1 MRDGRRVIVIG
12 PQFGGGDGLSELGR
26 QVVAALAADTAD
38 TVVVY
43 SLQDRGHPE
52 LLRRVP
58 VQLCSS
64 DGNRLH
70 FVAAIL
76 GEALRVSAGD
86 LIVVLHA
93 HFLPLSLPLIARG
106 AALTAVLVG
115 IESWRPLTMLQ
126 CAALSKAAHVVAISQ
141 HTVERFTAANPAVVR
156 VGLTVCHPS
165 VPVAAEAGASL
176 VAPGFA
182 LIVGR
187 MSREER
193 YKGHDALLEAWPQVR
208 ASCPDARLVI
218 VGDGDDR
225 SRLQEKARLLDLDDA
240 TLFLGRV
247 GDARLSGL
255 YRDAAFFVM
264 PSRDEGFGFVY
275 LEAMRAGRPCIACP
289 GAAAEI
295 LEDGRSGVHVA
306 FGSVAEV
313 EAACVRLFSD
323 PALCS
328 RLGRAGAE
336 AIRQRFLAG
345 HFIDRFRQALGL
357 LQCEANL
364 AGAPRGPEGS
374 APHGTA
380 SAPHDDA
387 SSIPGTWA

>member
-1 MRDGRRVIVIG
+1 VRDRRRVIVIG

-26 QVVAALAADTAD
+26 QVVAALATDTAD

-43 SLQDRGHPE
+43 SLQDQGHPQM
-52 LLRRVP
+52 LRRLP
-58 VQLCSS
+58 VRFCSS
-64 DGNRLH
+64 NGNRLR

-76 GEALRVSAGD
+76 GETIRVSPGD

-93 HFLPLSLPLIARG
+93 HLLPLSLPLVARG
-106 AALTAVLVG
+106 AALAAVLVG

-126 CAALSKAAHVVAISQ
+126 RSALSKAAHVVAISH

-156 VGLTVCHPS
+156 VGLHVCHPS
-165 VPVAAEAGASL
+165 APGTGDTGASL

-187 MSREER
+187 MAREER

-208 ASCPDARLVI
+208 ASCPDARLII

-225 SRLQEKARLLDLDDA
+225 SRLQAKARSLGLDGA

-247 GDARLSGL
+247 DDARLEGL
-255 YRDAAFFVM
+255 YREAAFFVM

-295 LEDGRSGVHVA
+295 LEDGRSGLLVT

-328 RLGRAGAE
+328 RLGRSGAE
-336 AIRQRFLAG
+336 VVRQRFLPG
-345 HFIDRFRQALGL
+345 HFADRFREALGL
-357 LQCEANL
+357 LQF
-364 AGAPRGPEGS
+364 GASLPRSPRAPDGS
-374 APHGTA
+374 APHGDA
-380 SAPHDDA
+380 SGPHDAPSAPEA
-387 SSIPGTWA
+387 GA

>member
-1 MRDGRRVIVIG
+1 MSDRRRVIVIG

-26 QVVAALAADTAD
+26 QVVAALTTDAAD

-43 SLQDRGHPE
+43 SLQDQGHPQI
-52 LLRRVP
+52 LRRLP
-58 VQLCSS
+58 VRFCSS
-64 DGNRLH
+64 NGNRLR
-70 FVAAIL
+70 FLAAIL
-76 GEALRVSAGD
+76 GETLRVSPGD
-86 LIVVLHA
+86 LVVVLHA
-93 HFLPLSLPLIARG
+93 HFLPLSLPLVARG
-106 AALTAVLVG
+106 AALAAVIVG
-115 IESWRPLTMLQ
+115 IESWRPLTTLQ
-126 CAALSKAAHVVAISQ
+126 RSALSKAAHVVAVSH
-141 HTVERFTAANPAVVR
+141 HTVERFKAANPAAVR
-156 VGLTVCHPS
+156 VGLQVCHPS
-165 VPVAAEAGASL
+165 APATADTGESL

-193 YKGHDALLEAWPQVR
+193 YKGHDALLEAWPRVR

-225 SRLQEKARLLDLDDA
+225 SRLQAKARSLGLDGT

-247 GDARLSGL
+247 DDARLNGL
-255 YRDAAFFVM
+255 YREAAFFVM

-295 LEDGRSGVHVA
+295 LEDGRSGVLVT

-336 AIRQRFLAG
+336 AVRRQFLPG
-345 HFIDRFRQALGL
+345 HFVDRFRQALGFTRGG
-357 LQCEANL
+357 ANPP
-364 AGAPRGPEGS
+364 GSPGGPEEPAPR
-374 APHGTA
+374 
-380 SAPHDDA
+380 DA
-387 SSIPGTWA
+387 SSVPETCV

>member
-12 PQFGGGDGLSELGR
+12 PQFGGSDGLSELGR
-26 QVVAALAADTAD
+26 QVVAAVAADAAD
-38 TVVVY
+38 AVVVY

-52 LLRRVP
+52 LLRRMP
-58 VQLCSS
+58 VQFCSS
-64 DGNRLH
+64 DGNRLR

-76 GEALRVSAGD
+76 GETLRVSPGD

-106 AALTAVLVG
+106 AALAAVLVG
-115 IESWRPLTMLQ
+115 VESWRPLTMLQ
-126 CAALSKAAHVVAISQ
+126 RAALSKAAHVVAISR
-141 HTVERFTAANPAVVR
+141 HTVERFTAANPSLAHAD
-156 VGLTVCHPS
+156 LIVCHPS
-165 VPVAAEAGASL
+165 VPATADAGGSL
-176 VAPGFA
+176 VMPGFA

-193 YKGHDALLEAWPQVR
+193 YKGHDALLEAWPRVR

-218 VGDGDDR
+218 VGEGDDR
-225 SRLQEKARLLDLDDA
+225 GRLQEKARLLGLDDA

-247 GDARLSGL
+247 GDARLNGL
-255 YRDAAFFVM
+255 YREAAFFVM

-289 GAAAEI
+289 GAASEI
-295 LEDGRSGVHVA
+295 LEDGRSGVLVT
-306 FGSVAEV
+306 FGSVAEL

-323 PALCS
+323 PDLCS

-336 AIRQRFLAG
+336 AVRQRFLAG
-345 HFIDRFRQALGL
+345 HFVDRFRSALGL
-357 LQCEANL
+357 AQFGTNL
-364 AGAPRGPEGS
+364 PGSLRGPDGPARHRDQS
-374 APHGTA
+374 V
-380 SAPHDDA
+380 PHDDA
-387 SSIPGTWA
+387 SSVPWGWS

>member
-1 MRDGRRVIVIG
+1 MRDKRRVIVIG

-38 TVVVY
+38 AVVVY
-43 SLQDRGHPE
+43 SLQDQGHPE
-52 LLRRVP
+52 MLRRLP
-58 VQLCSS
+58 VRFCSS
-64 DGNRLH
+64 NGNRLR

-76 GEALRVSAGD
+76 GETIRVSPGD
-86 LIVVLHA
+86 LIVVLHS
-93 HFLPLSLPLIARG
+93 HFLPLSLPLVARG
-106 AALTAVLVG
+106 AALAAVLVG

-126 CAALSKAAHVVAISQ
+126 RAALSKAAHVVAISH
-141 HTVERFTAANPAVVR
+141 HTVERFKAANPAVVHI
-156 VGLTVCHPS
+156 GLNVCHPS
-165 VPVAAEAGASL
+165 APAARAAGASL

-193 YKGHDALLEAWPQVR
+193 YKGHDALLEAWPRVR
-208 ASCPDARLVI
+208 ATCPDARLVI

-225 SRLQEKARLLDLDDA
+225 SRLQAKARSLNLDDA

-247 GDARLSGL
+247 DDARLNGL
-255 YRDAAFFVM
+255 YREAAFFVM

-275 LEAMRAGRPCIACP
+275 LEAMRAERPCIACP

-295 LEDGRSGVHVA
+295 LEDGRSGVLVT
-306 FGSVAEV
+306 FGSVADV

-328 RLGRAGAE
+328 RLGHAGAE
-336 AIRQRFLAG
+336 AVRQRFLPG
-345 HFIDRFRQALGL
+345 HFVDRFRRAVGL
-357 LQCEANL
+357 LQG
-364 AGAPRGPEGS
+364 GASLSGSPRGPDGS
-374 APHGTA
+374 APHDVS
-380 SAPHDDA
+380 SAPEA
-387 SSIPGTWA
+387 CA